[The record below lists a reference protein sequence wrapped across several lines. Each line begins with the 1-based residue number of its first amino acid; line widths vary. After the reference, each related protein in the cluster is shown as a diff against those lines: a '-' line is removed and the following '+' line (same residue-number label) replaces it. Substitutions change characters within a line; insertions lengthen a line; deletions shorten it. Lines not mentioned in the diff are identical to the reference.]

1 MKGPRLALVSCL
13 VAVLVVSCMSFSTV
27 RYSSN
32 PIGKPVVLGIQ
43 ISESVDSAKR
53 MLQDPFGKNFL
64 RYIDWPLVVD
74 PTYRQLKEPA
84 AVTLSFGDRQVGGV
98 TYGSAILSDM
108 GFAEDVPGFILV
120 LDRHQRVRGFC
131 RGFIADGERQDRME
145 RELNRLVEDL
155 LLNLDGTERITYAEE
170 GISQQGIISFGGT
183 KAASADDTVIFDFQT
198 DLKKALILEQRKKM
212 GVSLMELPFFK
223 YLGGQLPDYALR
235 KPDGTEVSF
244 HGLLGAQVTI
254 LVVFISPENPG
265 MRNSYNGV
273 GLTLQT
279 ARRVSDN
286 FAKGM
291 AGPGRQ
297 TVVEAR
303 PDAP

>member
-1 MKGPRLALVSCL
+1 MKSSRPVVIVCLAALLVSCMT
-13 VAVLVVSCMSFSTV
+13 VSTV

-43 ISESVDSAKR
+43 ISESVDSANR

-64 RYIDWPLVVD
+64 KYIDWPLVID
-74 PTYRQLKEPA
+74 PSYKQLKEPA

-98 TYGSAILSDM
+98 TYGSAILTDM
-108 GFAEDVPGFILV
+108 GFAEDIPGFILV

-155 LLNLDGTERITYAEE
+155 LLNLDGGERITYAEE
-170 GISQQGIISFGGT
+170 GISQQGIVSFGGT
-183 KAASADDTVIFDFQT
+183 TAASADDTAIFDFQT
-198 DLKKALILEQRKKM
+198 DLKKALILDQRRKA

-223 YLGGQLPDYALR
+223 YLGGQLPDYMLKR
-235 KPDGTEVSF
+235 PDGTDVGLHE
-244 HGLLGAQVTI
+244 LLGPQVTI

-265 MRNSYNGV
+265 MRNNYNGV
-273 GLTLQT
+273 GLSLQT
-279 ARRVSDN
+279 ARKVSDN

-297 TVVEAR
+297 SVMEAR

>member
-1 MKGPRLALVSCL
+1 MKGSRLAIVSCL
-13 VAVLVVSCMSFSTV
+13 VAALLVSCMTLSTV

-43 ISESVDSAKR
+43 ISESVDSANR
-53 MLQDPFGKNFL
+53 MLKDPFGKNFL
-64 RYIDWPLVVD
+64 KYIDWPLVVD
-74 PTYRQLKEPA
+74 PSYKQLKEPA
-84 AVTLSFGDRQVGGV
+84 AVTLSFGDKQVGGV
-98 TYGSAILSDM
+98 TYGSSILSDM
-108 GFAEDVPGFILV
+108 GFTEDVPGFILV

-155 LLNLDGTERITYAEE
+155 LLNLDGAERITYAEK
-170 GISQQGIISFGGT
+170 GISQQGIISFGGS

-198 DLKKALILEQRKKM
+198 DLKKALILDQRKKA

-223 YLGGQLPDYALR
+223 YLGGPLPDYALR
-235 KPDGTEVSF
+235 KPDGTEVSL
-244 HGLLGAQVTI
+244 HELLGPQVTI

-265 MRNSYNGV
+265 MRNNYNGV

-279 ARRVSDN
+279 ARRLSDN
-286 FAKGM
+286 FVKAW

-297 TVVEAR
+297 AVVEAR